1 MYGSAYGV
9 IPGQTVLPT
18 TGYTGGVVPGV
29 ATNGVIGGGVIGG
42 APIGSGIYGAPA
54 VGTTNQFYTQ
64 AYDQGL
70 FSCNSCPWWAWL
82 LIALLLIAGLVGGLV
97 SAFGEGGKK

>member
-1 MYGSAYGV
+1 MYGSTYGV

-18 TGYTGGVVPGV
+18 AGFTGGVVPGV
-29 ATNGVIGGGVIGG
+29 VNSGVIGGGIGG
-42 APIGSGIYGAPA
+42 VPVGSGVYGAS

-82 LIALLLIAGLVGGLV
+82 IIALLLLAGLVGGLA
-97 SAFGEGGKK
+97 SAFGEDGKK